1 VIQEIKN
8 HVKIIY
14 NLSFVK
20 LKNIEMAKITKQEF
34 SERILKIQ
42 EVLSQKSLDGL
53 MVYGDEYRKENLRY
67 VSNFWPI
74 FERGACFIPKKGD
87 PILACAPEGEKFA
100 REMKEFACVT
110 VPEEIN
116 YPMAK
121 FSSFGEIIKETLNG
135 GKKLGF
141 TGMWDISNPLYNR
154 IENAVEGVSM
164 ISADDILINL
174 RIIKSDSEIECLK
187 EAGRIAC
194 AGYKKLMDVCTP
206 GRTEL
211 MVAGQAEGEARYNG
225 AEGITFHVFGSGK
238 RADTI
243 IGRPTNKIIKEGD
256 MIMSALAVQFEG
268 YTATVE
274 FPFVAGKMSDNQKD
288 MLNILFEAANV
299 QQKYLSSGVTAGEMV
314 KAVKEVFKK
323 YAASEY
329 DIYPPMHGIGLA
341 EAESPYPDIESSYL
355 FKSGMCVNS
364 DISLFGHP
372 GGSNRIEEGFIITDR
387 GPESITPYI
396 RELCEKG
403 N

>member
-1 VIQEIKN
+1 
-8 HVKIIY
+8 
-14 NLSFVK
+14 
-20 LKNIEMAKITKQEF
+20 MAKITKQEF

-42 EVLSQKSLDGL
+42 EVLSQRGIDGL

-74 FERGACFIPKKGD
+74 FERGACFIPKKGN
-87 PILACAPEGEKFA
+87 PILACAPEGEKYA
-100 REMKEFACVT
+100 KEMNVWDDVRNVKEFACVT

-121 FSSFGEIIKETLNG
+121 FSSFGEIIKETLKG
-135 GKKLGF
+135 GKNLGF
-141 TGMWDISNPLYNR
+141 TGIWDISHPLYNR
-154 IENAVEGVSM
+154 IENAVSGVKM
-164 ISADDILINL
+164 INADDILINL
-174 RIIKSDSEIECLK
+174 RIIKSELEIECLK

-194 AGYKKLMDVCTP
+194 AGYRKLIEVCKP
-206 GRTEL
+206 GLTEL
-211 MVAGQAEGEARYNG
+211 MVAGQAEGEARSNG

-243 IGRPTNKIIKEGD
+243 IGRPVNKIINDGD
-256 MIMSALAVQFEG
+256 MIMSALAVQYEG

-274 FPFVAGKMSDNQKD
+274 FPFVAGKMSENQKK

-299 QQKYLSSGVTAGEMV
+299 QQKYLSNGVTAGEMV
-314 KAVKEVFKK
+314 KAVKGVFKK
-323 YAASEY
+323 YSAGEY
-329 DIYPPMHGIGLA
+329 DVYPPMHGIGLA
-341 EAESPYPDIESSYL
+341 EAESPYPDADSIYS

-372 GGSNRIEEGFIITDR
+372 GGSNRIEEGFVITEK
-387 GPESITPYI
+387 GPVSITPYI

-403 N
+403 I